1 MAQLLDTDSASE
13 MIIEAKCKD
22 YLDSLGDAVSEAYQ
36 NMKQKLIDSG
46 KAMIKSKL
54 DMCNQLYE
62 QAQGSVE
69 ALTSSIGDT
78 AEIVVNTTTSGT
90 ALSTLSGGAG
100 VGMIAAAVSQ
110 VSSITNSVK
119 GIARAAISICNQL
132 IDILTL
138 FNNGIELAILSTAI
152 STVNTVIAAL
162 EVFL

>member
-22 YLDSLGDAVSEAYQ
+22 YLDSLGDKSSSAYQ
-36 NMKQKLIDSG
+36 EMKQKLIDSG
-46 KAMIKSKL
+46 KDMIKSKL

-78 AEIVVNTTTSGT
+78 VEIVANTTTSGT
-90 ALSTLSGGAG
+90 ALSALSGGAG
-100 VGMIAAAVSQ
+100 VGMITAAVSQ

-119 GIARAAISICNQL
+119 GIASAAISICNQL
-132 IDILTL
+132 VDILTL
-138 FNNGIELAILSTAI
+138 FNNGINLAILSTAI
-152 STVNTVIAAL
+152 STVNAIIELLKTFA
-162 EVFL
+162 

>member
-22 YLDSLGDAVSEAYQ
+22 YLDSLGDESSGAYQ
-36 NMKQKLIDSG
+36 EMKQKLIDSG
-46 KAMIKSKL
+46 KDMIKSKL

-78 AEIVVNTTTSGT
+78 VEIVANTTTSGT
-90 ALSTLSGGAG
+90 ALSALSGGAG
-100 VGMIAAAVSQ
+100 AGMITAAVSQ
-110 VSSITNSVK
+110 VSSITNSIK
-119 GIARAAISICNQL
+119 GIAGVAISICNQL
-132 IDILTL
+132 VDILTL

-152 STVNTVIAAL
+152 STVNTVIELLKTFA
-162 EVFL
+162 